1 MAEHVPSDT
10 KAVHARILG
19 RVQRVGF
26 RYWTIDE
33 AVSRGLDGWVRNR
46 RDGTVEAVFIG
57 PAQEVDDMLT
67 ACGNG
72 PPAALVNCVL
82 QSELDDEQQSALIG
96 DGFSARQ
103 SE

>member
-1 MAEHVPSDT
+1 MNEIPGDI
-10 KAVHARILG
+10 KAVRVRILG
-19 RVQRVGF
+19 RVQQVGF
-26 RYWTIDE
+26 RYWTIDA

-57 PAQEVDDMLT
+57 PAQEVDDMLA
-67 ACGNG
+67 ACGDG

-82 QSELDDEQQSALIG
+82 QSEVDDEQQSALTG
-96 DGFSARQ
+96 EGFSVRQ

>member
-1 MAEHVPSDT
+1 MNEVPSDT
-10 KAVHARILG
+10 KAVRVRILG
-19 RVQRVGF
+19 WVQQVGF

-46 RDGTVEAVFIG
+46 QDGTVEAVFIG
-57 PAQEVDDMLT
+57 PVQEVDDMLT
-67 ACGNG
+67 ACGDG

-82 QSELDDEQQSALIG
+82 QSELDDEQQTELTG
-96 DGFSARQ
+96 QGFSARQ